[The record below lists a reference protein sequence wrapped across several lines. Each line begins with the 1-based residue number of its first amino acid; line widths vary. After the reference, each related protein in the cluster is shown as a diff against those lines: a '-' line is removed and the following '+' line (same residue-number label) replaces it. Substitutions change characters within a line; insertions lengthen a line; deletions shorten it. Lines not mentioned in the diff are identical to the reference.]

1 MHESIHLA
9 KIDCSAI
16 IYTMQ
21 ELCQARLINN
31 RQYLWLEKILRQS
44 ARE

>member
-16 IYTMQ
+16 INTMQ
-21 ELCQARLINN
+21 ELCQARLIK
-31 RQYLWLEKILRQS
+31 RQYLWLEKNTKT
-44 ARE
+44 EC